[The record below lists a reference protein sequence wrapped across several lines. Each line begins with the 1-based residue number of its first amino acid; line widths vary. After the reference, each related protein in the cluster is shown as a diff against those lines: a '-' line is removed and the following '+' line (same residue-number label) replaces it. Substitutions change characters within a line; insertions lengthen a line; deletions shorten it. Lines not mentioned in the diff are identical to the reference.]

1 MSEGNC
7 PEIRQVT
14 VGPYGVNSY
23 VLVCP
28 ETNESLIIDP
38 ADEADKIL
46 ELAEGTKVKEIL
58 FTHAHFDH
66 IQAYD
71 AVKKATGAPSA
82 IHPGDVGMLGSRPDR
97 ELSDGEVIRCGNF
110 NVKVIHT
117 PGHTDGGVSFL
128 LDGDMIVGD
137 NVFPGGPGKTA
148 SPEAF
153 QTLVASIESKI
164 YTLPDETRLHPGHG
178 DGTTVGESKAEYEVF
193 RSKPRDKTPYG
204 DVLWLET

>member
-1 MSEGNC
+1 MSK
-7 PEIRQVT
+7 PEIRQVN

-38 ADEADKIL
+38 ADDADKIL
-46 ELAEGTKVKEIL
+46 KLTEGTRVKEIL

-66 IQAYD
+66 TQAYD

-82 IHPGDVGMLGSRPDR
+82 IHPADISMLGSKPDR
-97 ELSDGEVIRCGNF
+97 ELSDGETIKCGNCTIR
-110 NVKVIHT
+110 VIHV
-117 PGHTDGGVSFL
+117 PGHTEGGVCFL

-137 NVFPGGPGKTA
+137 NVFPGGPGKTS
-148 SPEAF
+148 SPEDF
-153 QTLVASIESKI
+153 KKLVAGIESKI

-178 DGTTVGESKAEYEVF
+178 DGTTVGESRKEYEAF

-204 DVLWLET
+204 DVLWSET